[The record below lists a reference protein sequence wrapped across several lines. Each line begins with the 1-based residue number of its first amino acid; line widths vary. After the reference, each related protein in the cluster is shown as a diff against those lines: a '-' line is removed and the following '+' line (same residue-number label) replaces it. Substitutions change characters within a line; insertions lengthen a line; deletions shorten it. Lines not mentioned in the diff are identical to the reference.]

1 MLPVLNSVSGAFV
14 GVYLAGTVF
23 NGKLNELIK
32 LLMQEIG
39 YLEFLVALFVL
50 YNLTI
55 NKWTSGPTWVFV
67 ALGVLSMLLYVTAN
81 YDFKSAFADFAN
93 GKTGLFDTLLAIAR
107 QFKVYNV
114 ETTEA

>member
-1 MLPVLNSVSGAFV
+1 MLPVLNSISGAFA
-14 GVYLAGTVF
+14 GIYLAGTVF

-32 LLMQEIG
+32 LLMQEVG

-67 ALGVLSMLLYVTAN
+67 ALGVMSLVLYVAAN
-81 YDFKSAFADFAN
+81 YDFKSALSNFAS
-93 GKTGLFDTLLAIAR
+93 GQTGLFDTLLAIAR
-107 QFKVYNV
+107 QFKIYNV